1 MSKKTQNMVLR
12 NTHYI
17 MTQNMVTAWMQ
28 AGVWFPHM
36 FIGIEDTSV
45 FVQIPQIIDSCD
57 SGVLSI

>member
-1 MSKKTQNMVLR
+1 
-12 NTHYI
+12 
-17 MTQNMVTAWMQ
+17 MVTAWMQ

-36 FIGIEDTSV
+36 FIGIEDTGV